1 MKISERLVE
10 IREKYGYTCK
20 RLSDELDK
28 PYAAITKYENGE
40 REVNSEYLVEIAKK
54 FKAIPHNRT
63 RAISTKRRSF
73 HCAVLPK
80 TREPAKEELIAA
92 LMLLHVI
99 QNPAETLSDADMQ
112 FLTNI
117 VALLNDWFGRPETPV
132 KSPQLGDTLSPT
144 SNTPQKQL
152 KTVFWHFGNSA
163 HQTQ

>member
-40 REVNSEYLVEIAKK
+40 RQVNLECLVEIAEK

-99 QNPAETLSDADMQ
+99 QNPPETLSDADMQ

-117 VALLNDWFGRPETPV
+117 VTLLNDRFGRPETPV
-132 KSPQLGDTLSPT
+132 KSPQLGDAFSDAVH
-144 SNTPQKQL
+144 TPKKRL
-152 KTVFWHFGNSA
+152 KAVFRHFENFT
-163 HQTQ
+163 HQTR

>member
-1 MKISERLVE
+1 MKSEESRDIHVNGSLMNLISRMLRLP
-10 IREKYGYTCK
+10 KYAHG
-20 RLSDELDK
+20 D
-28 PYAAITKYENGE
+28 

-73 HCAVLPK
+73 HCAALPK

-99 QNPAETLSDADMQ
+99 QNPAETLSDADMR

-132 KSPQLGDTLSPT
+132 KSPQLGDALSPT
-144 SNTPQKQL
+144 SNTPKKRL
-152 KTVFWHFGNSA
+152 KTVFQDFGNFT